1 VNHRLP
7 KLNLPETDIKL
18 KPEGKSIF
26 IFDPIR
32 KKWLNLT
39 PEEWVRQNLIMFLHN
54 QLHYPLSLMETEKQF
69 KLFNTV
75 KRADIILNNS
85 NLNPLVIVECKA
97 PDVKIDQ
104 NVFDQAIRY
113 SMALD
118 VNYLFISNG
127 LKHYVVDLN
136 NEKPVFLDHL
146 PEYEKLI
153 GNK

>member
-7 KLNLPETDIKL
+7 KLNLPEADIKL
-18 KPEGKSIF
+18 KSEGNTIF
-26 IFDPIR
+26 IFDPVR

-39 PEEWVRQNLIMFLHN
+39 PEEWVRQHLIMYLN
-54 QLHYPLSLMETEKQF
+54 EQLHYPLSLMETEKQF

-85 NLNPLVIVECKA
+85 KLKPLVIVECKA
-97 PDVKIDQ
+97 PEVKIDQ

-113 SMALD
+113 NMALK

-127 LKHYVVDLN
+127 LKHYVVN
-136 NEKPVFLDHL
+136 FNKGKPVFLDHL
-146 PEYEKLI
+146 PEYEKL
-153 GNK
+153 NNN